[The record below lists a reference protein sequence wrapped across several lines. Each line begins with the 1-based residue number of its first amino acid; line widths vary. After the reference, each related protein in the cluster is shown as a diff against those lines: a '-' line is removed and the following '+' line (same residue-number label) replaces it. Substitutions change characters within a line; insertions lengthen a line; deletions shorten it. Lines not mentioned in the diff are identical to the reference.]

1 LNKVSK
7 LTGVPEE
14 ELLLERKNLEDKR
27 LKDLLLLPKLLKKA

>member
-1 LNKVSK
+1 

-27 LKDLLLLPKLLKKA
+27 LKDLLLLPQLLKKV